1 MKKISVVGMGS
12 WGTTLAILLADKGYK
27 VLGWE
32 WQEKLATQMQKEREN
47 KEFLPGCK
55 FPPNLTISN
64 NLEEVAVYGE
74 IIVMAVP
81 SHVVRKICTL
91 AKDIFGKKQIVNV
104 AKGLEIETL
113 MRMSEV
119 INSVTDLSYDKI
131 ATLSGPTHAEEVS
144 KKLPATIVAA
154 SNNKEFAQTVQK
166 IFMTDYFRVYTTSD
180 LLGVELGGSSKNVIA
195 IAAGIVDELNIGDN
209 AKAAL
214 ITRGLREIM
223 RLGAKCGA
231 NPHTFSGISGIGD
244 LIVTCNSK
252 HSRNRYVGEQLARGR
267 KLEEITSSMNMVAE
281 GIKTTKAIKRYSDK
295 MGVEMP
301 ITNELYKVL
310 FNNSSPE
317 KAITNLMTR
326 EARSEDEF

>member
-1 MKKISVVGMGS
+1 MKKISVIGMGS
-12 WGTTLAILLADKGYK
+12 WGTTLAILLADKNYD

-32 WQEKLATQMQKEREN
+32 WQSVLASQMQKEREN

-55 FPPNLTISN
+55 FPKNLTISN
-64 NLEEVAVYGE
+64 DLEEVAKYGE
-74 IIVMAVP
+74 IVVLAVP
-81 SHVVRKICTL
+81 SHVVRKICTKGKNVL
-91 AKDIFGKKQIVNV
+91 QKKQIVNV

-119 INSVTDLSYDKI
+119 IHSITGVSYDNI

-144 KKLPATIVAA
+144 RKLPATIVAA
-154 SNNKEFAQTVQK
+154 SINQDYVGMIQK
-166 IFMTDYFRVYTTSD
+166 VFMTNYFRVYTSTD
-180 LLGVELGGSSKNVIA
+180 LIGVEMGGSSKNIIA
-195 IAAGIVDELNIGDN
+195 IAAGIADALKIGDN

-214 ITRGLREIM
+214 ITRGIREIM

-244 LIVTCNSK
+244 LIVTCNSE
-252 HSRNRYVGEQLARGR
+252 HSRNRYVGEQLGKGK
-267 KLEEITSSMNMVAE
+267 KLDVITSGMNMVAE
-281 GIKTTKAIKRYSDK
+281 GIKTTKAIKRLSHK
-295 MGVEMP
+295 KNVEMP

-310 FNNSSPE
+310 FEEMPPRQALE
-317 KAITNLMTR
+317 NLMTR